1 MVDAHRCEAMGRLV
15 QGIAFD
21 DNAFAADAY
30 REVAEAGGTTFLGA
44 AHTYANMRTA
54 NIDAGLADTA
64 SFEQWTEEGS
74 LTVAERANAKWKQML
89 ADYEP
94 PPLDDSIHAA
104 LVDFVTD
111 KKGAAA
117 DAWY

>member
-1 MVDAHRCEAMGRLV
+1 
-15 QGIAFD
+15 
-21 DNAFAADAY
+21 
-30 REVAEAGGTTFLGA
+30 
-44 AHTYANMRTA
+44 